1 MAAALV
7 SLLFASSGR
16 ADNGTA
22 SYFDF
27 NYTAAGF
34 GPPTGTIN
42 YSSSFWSPSS
52 AGTATTTAP
61 ISTSQLTFG
70 NTDSD
75 PDGATFTIDL
85 NDHIGFT
92 GILINS
98 TSANVTII
106 GGADTG
112 SSFFGDGNMFWSVA
126 SGSILN
132 MNGKHGVAGGTNNDG
147 NPLTL
152 QGGGII
158 NFGGVI
164 GMNGTANIT
173 QNMAGG
179 TVKLQQTSAGGA
191 PPGGGYTLT
200 AGTLNFK
207 GSENCLSRNLS

>member
-16 ADNGTA
+16 ADNGTE

-27 NYTAAGF
+27 NNTAAGF

-75 PDGATFTIDL
+75 PAGTTFTIDL

-98 TSANVTII
+98 TSADVTNI
-106 GGADTG
+106 GSANAG
-112 SSFFGDGNMFWSVA
+112 SFFFGD
-126 SGSILN
+126 SG
-132 MNGKHGVAGGTNNDG
+132 
-147 NPLTL
+147 P
-152 QGGGII
+152 
-158 NFGGVI
+158 
-164 GMNGTANIT
+164 TACR
-173 QNMAGG
+173 
-179 TVKLQQTSAGGA
+179 
-191 PPGGGYTLT
+191 
-200 AGTLNFK
+200 F
-207 GSENCLSRNLS
+207 

>member
-7 SLLFASSGR
+7 SLLFESSGR

-27 NYTAAGF
+27 NNTAAGF
-34 GPPTGTIN
+34 GSPTGTFN
-42 YSSSFWSPSS
+42 YSSSFWSTSS

-61 ISTSQLTFG
+61 IGTSQLTFG

-75 PDGATFTIDL
+75 LAGKTFTIDL
-85 NDHIGFT
+85 NDNIGFT
-92 GILINS
+92 GILIIG
-98 TSANVTII
+98 TSADVTII
-106 GGADTG
+106 GAANTG
-112 SSFFGDGNMFWSVA
+112 STFFGDGNMFWSVA
-126 SGSILN
+126 SGSILS
-132 MNGKHGVAGGTNNDG
+132 MNGKHGETGGINNDG
-147 NPLTL
+147 NPLAL

-191 PPGGGYTLT
+191 PPGGGYTFT

-207 GSENCLSRNLS
+207 GWENCLSRKFS

>member
-27 NYTAAGF
+27 NNTAAGF
-34 GPPTGTIN
+34 GSPTGTFN
-42 YSSSFWSPSS
+42 YSSSFWSTSS
-52 AGTATTTAP
+52 ARKDTITAP

-75 PDGATFTIDL
+75 LAGKTFTIDL

-106 GGADTG
+106 GGPNAG
-112 SSFFGDGNMFWSVA
+112 ASFFGDGNMFWSVG

-132 MNGKHGVAGGTNNDG
+132 MNGKHGVMGGINNYG

-152 QGGGII
+152 QGGGIM

-200 AGTLNFK
+200 AGTLNFQ
-207 GSENCLSRNLS
+207 G